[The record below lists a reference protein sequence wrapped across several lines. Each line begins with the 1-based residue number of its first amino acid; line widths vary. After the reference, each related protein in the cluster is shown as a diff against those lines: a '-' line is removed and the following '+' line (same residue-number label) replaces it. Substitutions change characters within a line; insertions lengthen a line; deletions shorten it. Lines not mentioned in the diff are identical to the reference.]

1 MEYLNPQG
9 WPRPHGYSNGVAAKG
24 RQVFVAGQIGWDET
38 GTLAEGGLAAQV
50 ARALANCLAVVAE
63 AGGGPEH
70 VTRMTWFVVDKAD
83 YAAQRAEIGA
93 AYRALMG
100 GAYPAMSLYQ
110 VGLLEPGYACP
121 QRQVRRRRIGG
132 VHADEPVRHLRG
144 RHVIRSDQQ
153 VAA

>member
-9 WPRPHGYSNGVAAKG
+9 WPRPHGYSNGVAASG

-50 ARALANCLAVVAE
+50 ARALANCLAVLAE

-93 AYRALMG
+93 AYRAAHG
-100 GAYPAMSLYQ
+100 
-110 VGLLEPGYACP
+110 
-121 QRQVRRRRIGG
+121 RG
-132 VHADEPVRHLRG
+132 VPRDEPVRG
-144 RHVIRSDQQ
+144 RPARTGRAGRDRSDCGRARMTAL
-153 VAA
+153 VLVGASTGRSESAS